1 LGGDEVARDALLARH
16 YASLNRFFEA
26 EVGSAAPDLTQCTML
41 ACVRAIHS
49 FQRRSSFR
57 TYLFAI
63 ARRQLA
69 YYLRQERRRR
79 SGATFDDAT
88 YQAHSFTTPSR
99 VVLRREEQTLLM
111 YALQQLPLDQRI
123 TFELFYWEAMS
134 NREIA
139 EVLDVKVSTVT
150 TRLQRARNGIFQR
163 IADMRP
169 SEFTAQQL
177 VENLDGWMR
186 SLAHGTPA

>member
-1 LGGDEVARDALLARH
+1 
-16 YASLNRFFEA
+16 
-26 EVGSAAPDLTQCTML
+26 
-41 ACVRAIHS
+41 
-49 FQRRSSFR
+49 
-57 TYLFAI
+57 
-63 ARRQLA
+63 
-69 YYLRQERRRR
+69 
-79 SGATFDDAT
+79 
-88 YQAHSFTTPSR
+88 